1 MALIALLEASFV
13 GLLVQTLMR
22 GMMLTLSLLE
32 RALALDLAIV
42 PVATRLVGGAVVA
55 MGTGVV
61 NAPPIITGINFVVP
75 ETTLV
80 IVEMTGCWFN
90 WAVLD
95 ILLALDECPLEEVE
109 TGTVED
115 RDGVAPLEVDV
126 LPDSF
131 DDERP
136 VVAAVDDLDAVFV
149 DDRLLL
155 WLPTSN

>member
-1 MALIALLEASFV
+1 
-13 GLLVQTLMR
+13 
-22 GMMLTLSLLE
+22 
-32 RALALDLAIV
+32 
-42 PVATRLVGGAVVA
+42 
-55 MGTGVV
+55 
-61 NAPPIITGINFVVP
+61 
-75 ETTLV
+75 
-80 IVEMTGCWFN
+80 
-90 WAVLD
+90 LD

-155 WLPTSN
+155 